1 MSVQP
6 SISES
11 VSQLSVSDLVSQS
24 DGRSVVSK

>member
-11 VSQLSVSDLVSQS
+11 LSQLSVSDLVSQS
-24 DGRSVVSK
+24 DGQSVVSK

>member
-11 VSQLSVSDLVSQS
+11 VSQLPVSDLVSQS
-24 DGRSVVSK
+24 DGQSVVSK